1 MSVDPHHD
9 DDEAPDG
16 ATHDR
21 PDEPDGGSGT
31 VGGDTEHQRQAG
43 AYGRDAEQDPDLGR
57 HRQNA
62 E

>member
-1 MSVDPHHD
+1 MTADPLPDEKHD
-9 DDEAPDG
+9 ADADA
-16 ATHDR
+16 R
-21 PDEPDGGSGT
+21 PDEPEGGSGT
-31 VGGDTEHQRQAG
+31 VGGDTEQQRQAG